1 MEEDEVE
8 LRDYINVLVK
18 RKRLIIVITL
28 IAVLISGLLSY
39 FVLPKVYEATV
50 TFLVANPNIVTSTT
64 NPPSALEQATNPLTY
79 IPNTSVVTY
88 SNLVTSPSFLK
99 NILQKVNA
107 PEDLTPETLAKN
119 INVTTPFDK
128 TSSQSSNLIIVNV
141 DLPDRELSYNIAKA
155 IADEFPKYA
164 QDLNKVD
171 TSSVISAIEG
181 QIQEAEKD
189 LEAKEKA
196 YKDSLAFFISDI
208 VSISKQ
214 DLQQKEA
221 AYLDAASKLASD
233 ELNLALEDLSKT
245 TSGSVSQYTS
255 EILDSAKQDLQQ
267 KEAAYLDAASKLATD
282 ELNLALENLLKA
294 TNEYQAFLAS
304 EDNITVLT
312 KEIDVALSNFAEYQ
326 DTLSKLQI
334 SIETTH
340 AKLSDLINQISKE
353 SQFITLTQSVADSPF
368 LTQLV
373 SDNPNFKELVHLQME
388 STQLNPLYQ
397 QLSSQISTL
406 QATLAEI
413 TQQQITT
420 QKISEDTLKKIYDLQ
435 KQLADKKVKLEE
447 LEKNLD
453 LANSDYSQA
462 FSHYKD
468 YDTMLSLST
477 GGLLS
482 RIPSLKTRQEQLV
495 SLKRELDKARAN
507 YDIAFS
513 RYKDR
518 LEELQ
523 RSLDLPK
530 ENDFSIALSHY
541 KDYDTMLSLSTG
553 GLLSRIPS
561 LKTRQEQLVSLKREL
576 DKARANYDIAF
587 SIFKDNSI
595 LENIDI
601 GGLISLD
608 PTLRDEQLKYLS
620 MKRELD
626 LAQNK
631 YNLLKQSYNE
641 AKILGTMN
649 MQNLKLALEPIMPEK
664 PVKPNKKLNI
674 AIAGV
679 AALFFSILLAFFL
692 EYMENTENNKKEA
705 KA

>member
-39 FVLPKVYEATV
+39 FVLPKVYESTV

-155 IADEFPKYA
+155 ISDEFPKYA

-171 TSSVISAIEG
+171 TSSVISSIEG

-189 LEAKEKA
+189 LETKEKA
-196 YKDSLAFFISDI
+196 YKDSLSTFTSDI
-208 VSISKQ
+208 LTKSKEL
-214 DLQQKEA
+214 LQGKESL
-221 AYLDAASKLASD
+221 YLSEASKLALD
-233 ELNLALEDLSKT
+233 ELNLALAN
-245 TSGSVSQYTS
+245 V
-255 EILDSAKQDLQQ
+255 
-267 KEAAYLDAASKLATD
+267 
-282 ELNLALENLLKA
+282 LKA
-294 TNEYQAFLAS
+294 TNEYQAFLAQ

-312 KEIDVALSNFAEYQ
+312 KKIDVKLSEFSQYQ
-326 DTLSKLQI
+326 DTLSQLQI

-340 AKLSDLINQISKE
+340 AKLADLTKQIAKE

-397 QLSSQISTL
+397 QLSSQIATL

-413 TQQQITT
+413 TQQQTST
-420 QKISEDTLKKIYDLQ
+420 QKISDQNLKEIYALQ
-435 KQLADKKVKLEE
+435 KQLAEKQVT
-447 LEKNLD
+447 LEKLQRNLD
-453 LANSDYSQA
+453 LSKDDYSKALTHYQD
-462 FSHYKD
+462 FS
-468 YDTMLSLST
+468 TMLSLNT
-477 GGLLS
+477 GGLLTTV
-482 RIPSLKTRQEQLV
+482 PSLKARQEQLIA
-495 SLKRELDKARAN
+495 LKRDLDEA
-507 YDIAFS
+507 
-513 RYKDR
+513 
-518 LEELQ
+518 Q
-523 RSLDLPK
+523 
-530 ENDFSIALSHY
+530 
-541 KDYDTMLSLSTG
+541 
-553 GLLSRIPS
+553 
-561 LKTRQEQLVSLKREL
+561 
-576 DKARANYDIAF
+576 ANYDIAF
-587 SIFKDNSI
+587 SIYNDNSK
-595 LENIDI
+595 LQNIDI

-608 PTLRDEQLKYLS
+608 PTLRNEQLKYLS

-649 MQNLKLALEPIMPEK
+649 MQNLKLALDPVMPEK

-692 EYMENTENNKKEA
+692 EYMQGTRDNKKEA